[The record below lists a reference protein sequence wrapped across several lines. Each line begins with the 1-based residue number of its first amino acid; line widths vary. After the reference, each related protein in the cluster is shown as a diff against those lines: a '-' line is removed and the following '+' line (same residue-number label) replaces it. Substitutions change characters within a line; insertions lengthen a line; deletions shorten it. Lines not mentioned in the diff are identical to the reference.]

1 MPENENTPEQPL
13 SVKLIDGYLE
23 QLDRYGPDLV
33 KTTRDYRQTCIS
45 VYGQIKKTVLDLSE
59 KTGIKPPLINTVA
72 DIGSGTLSAALDL
85 QCAVVESAISANRQ
99 AAVSIRES
107 LAAQPTA

>member
-1 MPENENTPEQPL
+1 MPKKKTTPEQPL

-23 QLDRYGPDLV
+23 QLDRYGPDVV
-33 KTTRDYRQTCIS
+33 KATQDYHQTCIS

-59 KTGIKPPLINTVA
+59 KTGIKPPFLNTVA
-72 DIGSGTLSAALDL
+72 DIGAGTLTATLNL
-85 QCAVVESAISANRQ
+85 HCTFVESAISANRQ

-107 LAAQPTA
+107 LTGTEST